1 MNTNTFKRYYYLTKP
16 GIIRGNAITA
26 IGGFLLASRG
36 EFSLG
41 LFLAMLIGISLVI
54 ASGCVVNNYIDRGI
68 DAKMQRTKKRALVT
82 GNITAQDALI
92 YAAILGL
99 IGLIVLSF
107 TNLLTA
113 SLAIVGYIFYVIL
126 YGYFKR
132 RSSLGTVVGSVSGAI
147 AIVVGYCS
155 VTNAFDFGA
164 ILLFLIMV
172 TWQMPHFYAISIYRR
187 SDYKAASI
195 PVLSITKGIQTTK
208 IYILLYIIAFSL
220 VAMALSLFR
229 YTGYIYLLVMLGLSL
244 YWLRLAMLGFSTK
257 DDIKW
262 AKKIFGFSLIVLLV
276 FSLLISVEVWL
287 P

>member
-1 MNTNTFKRYYYLTKP
+1 MATSKFKTYYYLTKP
-16 GIIRGNAITA
+16 GIIRGNVITA
-26 IGGFLLASRG
+26 TGGFLLASRG
-36 EFSLG
+36 TFDLETFLG
-41 LFLAMLIGISLVI
+41 MLLGISLVI
-54 ASGCVVNNYIDRGI
+54 ASACVVNNYIDRGI

-82 GNITAQDALI
+82 GTVSVQNALI
-92 YAAILGL
+92 YAAVLGFLGL
-99 IGLIVLSF
+99 VCLSF
-107 TNLLTA
+107 TNLLTI
-113 SLAIVGYIFYVIL
+113 SLAIIGYIFYVVI
-126 YGYFKR
+126 YGYAKR
-132 RSSLGTVVGSVSGAI
+132 RSSFGTVVGSISGAI
-147 AIVVGYCS
+147 PIVVGYCS

-187 SDYKAASI
+187 NDYKAASI

-208 IYILLYIIAFSL
+208 VYILLYIIAFSL
-220 VAMALSLFR
+220 IAMALSLFR

-257 DDIKW
+257 DNIKW

-276 FSLLISVEVWL
+276 FSLLISIEVWL

>member
-1 MNTNTFKRYYYLTKP
+1 MTTSKFKTYYYLTKP

-36 EFSLG
+36 DFN
-41 LFLAMLIGISLVI
+41 LAIFVPMLVGISLVI
-54 ASGCVVNNYIDRGI
+54 ASACVVNNYIDRGL
-68 DAKMQRTKKRALVT
+68 DAKMQRTRKRALVAGT
-82 GNITAQDALI
+82 VSNEHALI
-92 YAAILGL
+92 YATLLGF
-99 IGLIVLSF
+99 IGLVSLSF
-107 TNLLTA
+107 TNLLTF
-113 SLAIVGYIFYVIL
+113 SLAIIGYIFYVVI
-126 YGYFKR
+126 YGYTKR
-132 RSSLGTVVGSVSGAI
+132 RSSLGTVVGSVSGSI

-187 SDYKAASI
+187 SDYRAAGI
-195 PVLSITKGIQTTK
+195 PVLSITRGIQTTK
-208 IYILLYIIAFSL
+208 VYILLYIIAFSL

-229 YTGYIYLLVMLGLSL
+229 YTGYIYLLVMLCLSL
-244 YWLRLAMLGFSTK
+244 YWLRMAMLGFSTK

-262 AKKIFGFSLIVLLV
+262 AKKIFGFSLIVLFV